1 MIFIKDYLTFFK
13 LKNTL
18 KKKNIWV
25 DLQFSFKDSFDLKK
39 KFNTFLSTAHSN
51 KYTNFADNANSILN
65 KNLINISFVL
75 SKIFIEK
82 KHNINNMLLNLRTYC
97 NIFLNNLKWIV
108 TPLIISALYF
118 YSSLFFIQIDFTKQ
132 IAVWFVVLVIFYIL
146 MSTFNNFL
154 NKYKYGK
161 FTSAIQRFWKRTGM
175 TFWLI
180 EGFLFLLFFY
190 YFLNSSQEPL
200 YMYDYSSLNQELLIQ
215 LKTSYKSL
223 ILISLAIYF
232 SYILL
237 LNNNYL
243 NYYQNILLLSL
254 ISLIIIYTLYIES
267 YQFVYVVSYYT
278 DKNWAFDSNIQ
289 LWVLES
295 EQNNIRVKQQY
306 FILCLIAKYWHFIF
320 IFISWVFFLIKSF
333 EINKINYILLG
344 YNVQNL
350 LILYILNLFCLI
362 QWLKWLTKKFLEL
375 TYYWFHIQYDE
386 KLLNLLVSEV
396 YSVIISMFK
405 FNINSEFMTLQ
416 NYSNILYASNELSI
430 WKYINCQLRIVSRIA
445 KIT

>member
-1 MIFIKDYLTFFK
+1 MIYLKYYYILFK
-13 LKNTL
+13 LNNNISI
-18 KKKNIWV
+18 KNITT
-25 DLQFSFKDSFDLKK
+25 SFTFKFEDSFDFKK
-39 KFNTFLSTAHSN
+39 KINKHLSSLTSTTHSE
-51 KYTNFADNANSILN
+51 FFDNSNSILN
-65 KNLINISFVL
+65 NSLKLLLISVKKTLINKHHTLKSIHTTISTYVFV
-75 SKIFIEK
+75 
-82 KHNINNMLLNLRTYC
+82 
-97 NIFLNNLKWIV
+97 FLNISKWI
-108 TPLIISALYF
+108 LIPAVISGIYF

-132 IAVWFVVLVIFYIL
+132 IAVWFVLLVIFYIL

-215 LKTSYKSL
+215 LKTAYKSL
-223 ILISLAIYF
+223 ILLSLAIYF
-232 SYILL
+232 SYVLM

-243 NYYQNILLLSL
+243 TYYQNIILLSL
-254 ISLIIIYTLYIES
+254 ISIVIIYTLYVES

-278 DKNWAFDSNIQ
+278 DKNWNFDPNNQ
-289 LWVLES
+289 LWVLET

-320 IFISWVFFLIKSF
+320 IFISWIFFLVKCF
-333 EINKINYILLG
+333 EVNKINYILLG

-350 LILYILNLFCLI
+350 LILYILNLFCFI

-386 KLLNLLVSEV
+386 KLLNSLILEV
-396 YSVIISMFK
+396 YSVLKSLISMTGFK
-405 FNINSEFMTLQ
+405 NFTTLHYIS
-416 NYSNILYASNELSI
+416 NVLYSSNELTL
-430 WKYINCQLRIVSRIA
+430 WKYI
-445 KIT
+445 